1 MTLCPPLRQNQRKV
15 TRHMLSGILNLDKPR
30 GITSH
35 EAVAAVRRILGI
47 KAVGH
52 TGTLDPE
59 ASGVLVLCLGEAT
72 QFARFFE
79 NLEKTYWTVLQLGI
93 CTDTQDATGTVTR
106 QHEVPPLTSAQLY
119 NVLARFQGALQ
130 QVPPMYSAVKYRGQ
144 RLYRLARQGKTVT
157 RQARDIFVRRI
168 ELLDQR
174 KTQITLS
181 ITCSK
186 GTYIRT
192 LGEDIGLALGC
203 GAHVLHLQRCRVGH
217 FSLQN
222 ACSLRVLRHQMQA
235 GTVSHT
241 LMPVTEALSFL
252 PPLMLTTQQY
262 DDLCIRQVGALAT
275 VLNALEPVSQYA
287 SGYRLCIPS
296 QKTVAVIQRQCS
308 PAKISKWKLYMPP

>member
-1 MTLCPPLRQNQRKV
+1 
-15 TRHMLSGILNLDKPR
+15 MLSGILNLDKPR
-30 GITSH
+30 GMTSH
-35 EAVAAVRRILGI
+35 DAVAAVRCILGT

-79 NLEKTYWTVLQLGI
+79 NLEKTYWTVLQLGV

-106 QHEVPPLTSAQLY
+106 QHEVPPLTPAQLH

-144 RLYRLARQGKTVT
+144 RLYRLARQGKTVP

-168 ELLDQR
+168 DLLDQR
-174 KTQITLS
+174 ETQITLS

-217 FSLQN
+217 FSLQD
-222 ACSLRVLRHQMQA
+222 ACSLSVLQQQVHA

-241 LMPVTEALSFL
+241 LLPVTEALSFL
-252 PPLMLTTQQY
+252 PSLMLTPQQY

-275 VLNALEPVSQYA
+275 ILDTLQPVPQHA

-296 QKTVAVIQRQCS
+296 QKTVAVIQRQFS
-308 PAKISKWKLYMPP
+308 PSKIAKWKLYVPP

>member
-1 MTLCPPLRQNQRKV
+1 
-15 TRHMLSGILNLDKPR
+15 MLSGILNLDKPR
-30 GITSH
+30 GMTSH
-35 EAVAAVRRILGI
+35 DAVAAVRCILGI

-79 NLEKTYWTVLQLGI
+79 HLEKTYWTVLQLGV
-93 CTDTQDATGTVTR
+93 CTDTQDATGTVTH
-106 QHEVPPLTSAQLY
+106 QHEVPPLTPTQLN

-144 RLYRLARQGKTVT
+144 RLYRLARQGKTVP

-174 KTQITLS
+174 ATQTTLS

-203 GAHVLHLQRCRVGH
+203 GAHVLHLQRCRVGP
-217 FSLQN
+217 FSLQG
-222 ACSLRVLRHQMQA
+222 ACSLRILQHQAQA

-241 LMPVTEALSFL
+241 LIPVTEALSFL
-252 PPLMLTTQQY
+252 PSLMLTPQQY
-262 DDLCIRQVGALAT
+262 DDLCMRRGSALAPLLDT
-275 VLNALEPVSQYA
+275 LQLGPQQA

-296 QKTVAVIQRQCS
+296 RKTVAVIQRRGS
-308 PAKISKWKLYMPP
+308 PAKTSKWKLYVPP

>member
-1 MTLCPPLRQNQRKV
+1 
-15 TRHMLSGILNLDKPR
+15 MLSGILNLDKPR
-30 GITSH
+30 GMTSH

-59 ASGVLVLCLGEAT
+59 ASGILVLCLGEAT

-93 CTDTQDATGTVTR
+93 RTDTQDATGTVTH
-106 QHEVPPLTSAQLY
+106 QQEVPPLTPAQLHD
-119 NVLARFQGALQ
+119 VLARFQGALQ

-144 RLYRLARQGKTVT
+144 RLYRLARQGKTVP
-157 RQARDIFVRRI
+157 RQAREIFVRQL

-174 KTQITLS
+174 ATQITLS

-217 FSLQN
+217 FSLQG
-222 ACSLRVLRHQMQA
+222 AYSLDVLQHQMQA
-235 GTVSHT
+235 GTASHT
-241 LMPVTEALSFL
+241 LIPITEALSFL
-252 PPLMLTTQQY
+252 PSLMLTVQQY
-262 DDLCIRQVGALAT
+262 DDLCIRQAGALT
-275 VLNALEPVSQYA
+275 TILSTLQPVPQHA
-287 SGYRLCIPS
+287 SGYRLCIPP
-296 QKTVAVIQRQCS
+296 QKTVAVIQSQFS
-308 PAKISKWKLYMPP
+308 PAKISKWKLYVPP

>member
-1 MTLCPPLRQNQRKV
+1 
-15 TRHMLSGILNLDKPR
+15 MLSGILNLDKPR
-30 GITSH
+30 GLTSH

-47 KAVGH
+47 KTVGH

-72 QFARFFE
+72 KFARFFE

-106 QHEVPPLTSAQLY
+106 QHEVPPLTPIQLN

-144 RLYRLARQGKTVT
+144 RLYRLARQGKTVK
-157 RQARDIFVRRI
+157 RQARTIFVRRI
-168 ELLDQR
+168 DLLDQR
-174 KTQITLS
+174 ETQITLN

-217 FSLQN
+217 FVLQEAYSLSALQ
-222 ACSLRVLRHQMQA
+222 HQAQA
-235 GTVSHT
+235 GTVSRM

-252 PPLMLTTQQY
+252 PSLMLTPQQY
-262 DDLCIRQVGALAT
+262 DDLCIRQGSALAT
-275 VLNALEPVSQYA
+275 ILDTLQPVPQHA
-287 SGYRLCIPS
+287 SGYRLCLPS
-296 QKTVAVIQRQCS
+296 QKTVAVIQHQSS
-308 PAKISKWKLYMPP
+308 PTRISKWKLYVPP

>member
-1 MTLCPPLRQNQRKV
+1 
-15 TRHMLSGILNLDKPR
+15 
-30 GITSH
+30 
-35 EAVAAVRRILGI
+35 VRCILGT

-79 NLEKTYWTVLQLGI
+79 SLEKTYWTVLRLGV

-106 QHEVPPLTSAQLY
+106 QHEVPPLTPTQLY
-119 NVLARFQGALQ
+119 NVLARFQGTLQ

-144 RLYRLARQGKTVT
+144 RLYRLARQGKTVV
-157 RQARDIFVRRI
+157 RQARNIFVRRV

-174 KTQITLS
+174 ATQITLS
-181 ITCSK
+181 VTCSK

-217 FSLQN
+217 FSLQD
-222 ACSLRVLRHQMQA
+222 ACSLSVLQQQVHA

-241 LMPVTEALSFL
+241 LLPVTEALSFL
-252 PPLMLTTQQY
+252 PSLMLTPQQY
-262 DDLCIRQVGALAT
+262 DDLCTRQGSALAT
-275 VLNALEPVSQYA
+275 ILAPLQPVPQHA
-287 SGYRLCIPS
+287 SGYRLCISS
-296 QKTVAVIQRQCS
+296 QKTVAVIQRQLS
-308 PAKISKWKLYMPP
+308 PAKISKWKLYVPP

>member
-1 MTLCPPLRQNQRKV
+1 
-15 TRHMLSGILNLDKPR
+15 MLSGILNLDKPR
-30 GITSH
+30 GMTSH
-35 EAVAAVRRILGI
+35 DAVAAVRRILGI

-59 ASGVLVLCLGEAT
+59 ASGVLVLCLGKAT

-93 CTDTQDATGTVTR
+93 CTDTQDATGTVIR
-106 QHEVPPLTSAQLY
+106 QCEVPPLTHTQIH
-119 NVLARFQGALQ
+119 NVLTRFQGVLQ

-144 RLYRLARQGKTVT
+144 RLYRLARQGKTVP

-174 KTQITLS
+174 ETHITLS

-217 FSLQN
+217 FSLQG
-222 ACSLRVLRHQMQA
+222 ACSLSILQYQVRA

-252 PPLMLTTQQY
+252 PSLMLTPQQY
-262 DDLCIRQVGALAT
+262 DALCIQQESALANIVDT
-275 VLNALEPVSQYA
+275 LQPVPQHA
-287 SGYRLCIPS
+287 AGYRLCIPS
-296 QKTVAVIQRQCS
+296 QKTVAVLQHQLS
-308 PAKISKWKLYMPP
+308 PAKISKWKLYVPP